1 MSAIVTLTLR
11 DDEKTLKTKH
21 LVTHEFTISHDDPFL
36 SQLIS
41 ELEKEFVGKPTDCF
55 FNIKYTP

>member
-11 DDEKTLKTKH
+11 DDEKTLKTKQ
-21 LVTHEFTISHDDPFL
+21 LVYQDFSISHDDPLL
-36 SQLIS
+36 SSMI
-41 ELEKEFVGKPTDCF
+41 ENLEKEFVGKPTDCY

>member
-11 DDEKTLKTKH
+11 DDEKTLKTKQ
-21 LVTHEFTISHDDPFL
+21 LVYQDFSISHDDLLL
-36 SQLIS
+36 SSMIS
-41 ELEKEFVGKPTDCF
+41 NLEKEFVGKPTDCF

>member
-11 DDEKTLKTKH
+11 DDEKTLKTKQ
-21 LVTHEFTISHDDPFL
+21 LICHEFTISHDDPFL
-36 SQLIS
+36 SSMI
-41 ELEKEFVGKPTDCF
+41 ENLEKEFVGKPTDCY